1 MFCRLLPRF
10 ARATT
15 GPKELIMATVAV
27 NTPSNPTAPR
37 RYSQAEQNSMAAEK
51 VRITV
56 PVTAAFAPA
65 PAFIFSSS

>member
-1 MFCRLLPRF
+1 
-10 ARATT
+10 
-15 GPKELIMATVAV
+15 MATVAV